1 MKRLIV
7 LTLIT
12 SIGLK
17 ANAQNDIG
25 QFLQAGKD
33 DGAKLI
39 GAYIGPLFKGFG
51 AGLNNGWYN
60 TAKPHKSGRFDLTFS
75 LNPVFVPV
83 SDQTFNV
90 NDLGLQTFKVLKGDP
105 NTPTISGPDRTG
117 ATVGYTY
124 TYQHPIT
131 QQSQT
136 DTVQFKLPNGT
147 NVPYAFAPTLQ
158 LGVGIYKGTEMM
170 LRYIPTTNMGSIG
183 TVGLYGFGVKHDFKQ
198 WIPAISALP
207 FDLSA
212 MFGYTSFKF
221 SVPLNALSP
230 EPGVKQENGNPAPDY
245 TTQGFSVKTNATT
258 FGVIIS
264 KKITV
269 LTVFAGTGMN
279 LSSTKLSM
287 DGIYPLT
294 TINTD
299 QSSGTGTTTKP
310 AFGEKQITNISG
322 PNVDISGPNS
332 PYLTAG
338 LRLKFFF
345 LTLGGNYTVSKYSSG
360 AFNLGLCVDF
370 L

>member
-1 MKRLIV
+1 MKRLLV
-7 LTLIT
+7 LTLIA
-12 SIGLK
+12 SISLK
-17 ANAQNDIG
+17 TNAQNDIG
-25 QFLQAGKD
+25 QFLQAGRD

-51 AGLNNGWYN
+51 AGLNNGWYT

-75 LNPVFVPV
+75 LNPVFVPA

-105 NTPTISGPDRTG
+105 NSPTVSGPDRTG

-124 TYQHPIT
+124 NNPIT
-131 QQSQT
+131 TQT

-147 NVPYAFAPTLQ
+147 NAPYAFAPTLQ
-158 LGVGIYKGTEMM
+158 LGIGIYKGTEVM
-170 LRYIPTTNMGSIG
+170 LRYIPTSNFGSAG
-183 TVGLYGFGVKHDFKQ
+183 TIGLYGFGVKHDFKQ

-212 MFGYTSFKF
+212 MFGHTSFSY
-221 SVPLNALSP
+221 SVPLNALAP
-230 EPGVKQENGNPAPDY
+230 EAGVKQENGNPAPDY
-245 TTQGFSVKTNATT
+245 STQGFSVKTKATT

-269 LTVFAGTGMN
+269 LTVYAGTGMN
-279 LSSTKLSM
+279 LSSTKLAM
-287 DGIYPLT
+287 DGIYPVT
-294 TINTD
+294 TFNTN
-299 QSSGTGTTTKP
+299 TTPNSNPGAPKP
-310 AFGEKQITNISG
+310 GEKQITNIAG
-322 PNVDISGPNS
+322 PSVDISGPNS
-332 PYLTAG
+332 PYITAG

-345 LTLGGNYTVSKYSSG
+345 LTLGGNYTVSKYSGG
-360 AFNLGLCVDF
+360 AVNLGLCVDF